1 MIRRYICDLIEFIV
15 LYTMDLHSTLDTMEN
30 GCISCIQRGFGFTR
44 KYIVPGFLLLKMYG
58 IYKLREL
65 SWILMNVKDYDG
77 IREEFKEHSIES
89 ISSNSTQEVPK
100 WFLAMD
106 AMPLSKEELQELE
119 EQEFQ
124 EEQQDDSSQDG
135 SVDSSH
141 EDSSQDGSV
150 DSSQDG
156 SVDSSQ
162 DASVDS
168 SQEDNVEDTQED
180 NVEDTQEDDVEDTQ
194 EDDVEDTQ
202 EDDVEDTQ
210 KDNVEDSH
218 KDNVED
224 TQEERL
230 EYPEMEPITIDE
242 FIPETIREGEMTAK
256 HALCLAGLQASIYKV
271 MVVFMDGTMK
281 TFYGE
286 DRIER

>member
-15 LYTMDLHSTLDTMEN
+15 LYTMDLHYTLDTMEN
-30 GCISCIQRGFGFTR
+30 GCISCIHRGFGFTR

-58 IYKLREL
+58 IYKLREF
-65 SWILMNVKDYDG
+65 SWILLNVKDYDG
-77 IREEFKEHSIES
+77 IREELKEDLIES

-124 EEQQDDSSQDG
+124 EEQEDDSSIDSSHDSSSHDG

-141 EDSSQDGSV
+141 EGSV
-150 DSSQDG
+150 DSSHEG
-156 SVDSSQ
+156 SVDSSHEG
-162 DASVDS
+162 SVDS
-168 SQEDNVEDTQED
+168 SHEGSVDSSQED

-194 EDDVEDTQ
+194 EDNVEDTQEDNVKDTQ
-202 EDDVEDTQ
+202 EDDVEDT
-210 KDNVEDSH
+210 H
-218 KDNVED
+218 K
-224 TQEERL
+224 ERL
-230 EYPEMEPITIDE
+230 EYPEMEPVTIDE

-256 HALCLAGLQASIYKV
+256 HALGLAGLQASIYKV